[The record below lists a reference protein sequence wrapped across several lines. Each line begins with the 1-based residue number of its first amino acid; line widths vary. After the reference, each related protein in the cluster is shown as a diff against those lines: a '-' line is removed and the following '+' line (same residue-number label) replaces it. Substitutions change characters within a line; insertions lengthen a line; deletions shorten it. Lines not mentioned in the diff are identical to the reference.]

1 MEPIPVMQ
9 DAYTGTQDH
18 ARTFILKV
26 YMWMS
31 LGLFITA
38 GVSISPFLV
47 LSETQY
53 INLISEYIF
62 VFYGLLIVEFLIVL
76 GLSFLINKMPAILGL
91 AAFLFYSLLNGIT
104 LSPIFI
110 IYTGASIFSTFLICA
125 MMFGGTSILGFITK
139 MDLSKFGG
147 YLTMAL
153 IGLIV
158 AMVVNIFL
166 NSSMMSWIISFVGV
180 LLFVGLTAYDT
191 QKIKNMAGSIDS
203 ASEDGKKASIMG
215 ALTLY
220 LDFINLFLFLL
231 RLLGKRN

>member
-9 DAYTGTQDH
+9 DSYSGAQDS

-38 GVSISPFLV
+38 AVSMAPYLI
-47 LSETQY
+47 LSETQF
-53 INLISEYIF
+53 INLIYEYIY
-62 VFYGLLIVEFLIVL
+62 VFYGLMIVEFLIVL

-91 AAFLFYSLLNGIT
+91 LAFLFYSFLNGVT

-110 IYTGASIFSTFLICA
+110 FYTGASIFSTFLICS

-139 MDLSKFGG
+139 MDLTKFGA

-158 AMVVNIFL
+158 AMVVNLFL

-180 LLFVGLTAYDT
+180 VLFVGLTAYDT
-191 QKIKNMAGSIDS
+191 QKIKNMAGGIDA

-231 RLLGKRN
+231 RLLGRRN

>member
-1 MEPIPVMQ
+1 MQ
-9 DAYTGTQDH
+9 DSYTGAQDS

-38 GVSISPFLV
+38 GVSVAPFLI
-47 LSETQY
+47 LSETQF
-53 INLISEYIF
+53 INLISEYIY
-62 VFYGLLIVEFLIVL
+62 VFYGLMIVEFLIVL

-91 AAFLFYSLLNGIT
+91 LAFLFYSFLNGVT

-110 IYTGASIFSTFLICA
+110 IYTGASIFSTFLICS

-139 MDLSKFGG
+139 MDLTKFGG

-158 AMVVNIFL
+158 AMVVNLFL

-180 LLFVGLTAYDT
+180 VLFVGLTAYDT
-191 QKIKNMAGSIDS
+191 QKIKNMAGGIDA

-231 RLLGKRN
+231 RLLGRRN

>member
-9 DAYTGTQDH
+9 DSYTGEKEQ

-26 YMWMS
+26 YLWMTA
-31 LGLFITA
+31 GLFITA
-38 GVSISPFLV
+38 CVSVAPFIL
-47 LSETQY
+47 LSESQFY
-53 INLISEYIF
+53 NLIADYIF
-62 VFYGLLIVEFLIVL
+62 VFYGLLIFEFLIVF
-76 GLSFLINKMPAILGL
+76 GLSYAINKIPAILGL
-91 AAFLFYSLLNGIT
+91 LVFLFYSMLNGIT
-104 LSPIFI
+104 LSPIFL

-139 MDLSKFGG
+139 MDLTKFGA

-153 IGLIV
+153 IGLIC
-158 AMVVNIFL
+158 AMVVNLFL
-166 NSSMMSWIISFVGV
+166 NSSMMSWIISLIGV
-180 LLFVGLTAYDT
+180 FLFVGLTAYDT
-191 QKIKNMAGSIDS
+191 QKIKNMSGSIDA

-231 RLLGKRN
+231 RLLGRRN

>member
-9 DAYTGTQDH
+9 DSYELSVDTAK
-18 ARTFILKV
+18 TFILKV

-31 LGLFITA
+31 LGLFLTA
-38 GVSISPFLV
+38 GVSVAPILV
-47 LSETQY
+47 LGQVAYE
-53 INLISEYIF
+53 NLVYEYIYVIYVLMLLELGI
-62 VFYGLLIVEFLIVL
+62 VFGLSAAINKIPALLGYGLFM
-76 GLSFLINKMPAILGL
+76 FY
-91 AAFLFYSLLNGIT
+91 AFLNGVT

-110 IYTGASIFSTFLICA
+110 IYTGGSIFSTFLVCS

-139 MDLSKFGG
+139 MDLSKLGG

-158 AMVVNIFL
+158 ALVVNIFL
-166 NSSMMSWIISFVGV
+166 NSSMMTWIISLAGV
-180 LLFVGLTAYDT
+180 VIFVGLTAYDT

-215 ALTLY
+215 ALMLY

-231 RLLGKRN
+231 RLLGSRK

>member
-9 DAYTGTQDH
+9 DSYEASVDT
-18 ARTFILKV
+18 AKTFILKV

-31 LGLFITA
+31 FGLFLTA
-38 GVSISPFLV
+38 GVSVAPILV
-47 LSETQY
+47 LGEATY
-53 INLISEYIF
+53 YNLVAEYIY
-62 VFYGLLIVEFLIVL
+62 VIYGLMLLEIGIVF
-76 GLSFLINKMPAILGL
+76 GLSAAINKIPALLGYGL
-91 AAFLFYSLLNGIT
+91 FAFYAFLNGIT
-104 LSPIFI
+104 LSPIFL
-110 IYTGASIFSTFLICA
+110 IYTGGSIFSTFLVCA

-139 MDLSKFGG
+139 IDLSKMGG
-147 YLTMAL
+147 FLMMAL

-166 NSSMMSWIISFVGV
+166 NSSMMTWIISLAGV
-180 LLFVGLTAYDT
+180 VIFVGLTAYDT

-231 RLLGKRN
+231 RLLGSRK

>member
-9 DAYTGTQDH
+9 DSYEVSVDTAK
-18 ARTFILKV
+18 TFILKV

-31 LGLFITA
+31 LGLFLTA
-38 GVSISPFLV
+38 GVSVAPILV
-47 LSETQY
+47 LGEATY
-53 INLISEYIF
+53 YNLVAEYIY
-62 VFYGLLIVEFLIVL
+62 VIYGLMLLEIGIVF
-76 GLSFLINKMPAILGL
+76 GLSAAINKIPALLGYGL
-91 AAFLFYSLLNGIT
+91 FLFYAFLNGVT
-104 LSPIFI
+104 LSPIFL
-110 IYTGASIFSTFLICA
+110 IYTGGSIFSTFLVCS

-139 MDLSKFGG
+139 MDLSKLGG
-147 YLTMAL
+147 FLTMAL

-166 NSSMMSWIISFVGV
+166 NSSMMTWIISLAGV
-180 LLFVGLTAYDT
+180 VIFVGLTAYDT
-191 QKIKNMAGSIDS
+191 QKIKKMAGSIDS

-231 RLLGKRN
+231 RLLGSRK

>member
-1 MEPIPVMQ
+1 
-9 DAYTGTQDH
+9 
-18 ARTFILKV
+18 
-26 YMWMS
+26 
-31 LGLFITA
+31 
-38 GVSISPFLV
+38 PFLV

>member
-9 DAYTGTQDH
+9 DSYEVSVDTAK
-18 ARTFILKV
+18 TFILKV

-31 LGLFITA
+31 LGLFLTA
-38 GVSISPFLV
+38 GVSVAPILV
-47 LSETQY
+47 LGEAAYT
-53 INLISEYIF
+53 NLVYEYIY
-62 VFYGLLIVEFLIVL
+62 VIYGLMLLELGIVF
-76 GLSFLINKMPAILGL
+76 GLSAAINKIPALLGYGL
-91 AAFLFYSLLNGIT
+91 FLFYAFLNGVT
-104 LSPIFI
+104 LSPIFL
-110 IYTGASIFSTFLICA
+110 IYTGGSIFSTFLVCS

-139 MDLSKFGG
+139 IDLSKIGG
-147 YLTMAL
+147 FLMMAL

-166 NSSMMSWIISFVGV
+166 NSSMMTWIISLVGV
-180 LLFVGLTAYDT
+180 VIFVGLTAYDT

-215 ALTLY
+215 ALALY

-231 RLLGKRN
+231 RLLGSRK

>member
-9 DAYTGTQDH
+9 DSYTGEQDS
-18 ARTFILKV
+18 AKAFILKV

-38 GVSISPFLV
+38 GVSIAPFLI
-47 LSETQY
+47 LSETQF
-53 INLISEYIF
+53 INLISEYIY
-62 VFYGLLIVEFLIVL
+62 VFYGLLVVEFLIVL

-91 AAFLFYSLLNGIT
+91 AAFLFYSFLNGVT

-110 IYTGASIFSTFLICA
+110 IYTGASIFSTFLICG
-125 MMFGGTSILGFITK
+125 MMFGGTSILGFVTK
-139 MDLSKFGG
+139 MDLTKFGG

-166 NSSMMSWIISFVGV
+166 NSSMMSWIISVVGV

>member
-9 DAYTGTQDH
+9 DSYTGAQDS

-38 GVSISPFLV
+38 AVSIAPFLI
-47 LSETQY
+47 LSETQF
-53 INLISEYIF
+53 INLISEYIY
-62 VFYGLLIVEFLIVL
+62 VFYGLMIVEFLIVL

-91 AAFLFYSLLNGIT
+91 LAFLFYSFLNGVT

-110 IYTGASIFSTFLICA
+110 IYTGASIFSTFLICSI
-125 MMFGGTSILGFITK
+125 MFGGTSILGFITK
-139 MDLSKFGG
+139 MDLTKFGA

-158 AMVVNIFL
+158 AMVVNLFL
-166 NSSMMSWIISFVGV
+166 NSSMMSWIISFIGV
-180 LLFVGLTAYDT
+180 VLFVGLTAYDT
-191 QKIKNMAGSIDS
+191 QKIKNMAGGIDS

-231 RLLGKRN
+231 RLLGRRN

>member
-9 DAYTGTQDH
+9 DSYSGAQDS

-38 GVSISPFLV
+38 GVSVAPFLI
-47 LSETQY
+47 LSETQF
-53 INLISEYIF
+53 INLISEYIY
-62 VFYGLLIVEFLIVL
+62 VFYGLMIVEFLIVL

-91 AAFLFYSLLNGIT
+91 LAFLFYSFLNGVT

-110 IYTGASIFSTFLICA
+110 IYTGASIFSTFLICS

-139 MDLSKFGG
+139 MDLTKFGG

-158 AMVVNIFL
+158 AMVVNLFL

-180 LLFVGLTAYDT
+180 VLFVGLTAYDT
-191 QKIKNMAGSIDS
+191 QKIKNMAGGIDA

-231 RLLGKRN
+231 RLLGRRN